1 MKNFNKSEI
10 LAPVGNMDM
19 MYAAIKGGCNAIYLG
34 GKLFSARAF
43 ADNFSI
49 EDIKNIVN
57 YCHLNNVKVY
67 VAVNI
72 LIHDYEIEEALN
84 YVYDLYNIDVDALI
98 IQDLGL
104 ASLIRKNL
112 PDFDLHASTQINIY
126 NEFGVKKLKDMGFKR
141 VVLARETP
149 YEEIKRIKENIDIE
163 LEVFI
168 HGSLCVATSGQC
180 LMSSYIG
187 GRSGNRGKCAQPCRK
202 NYLLYD
208 KNFKLIDAE
217 EKAYL
222 STRDLCTYENIEK
235 LSEIGIDSLKIEGR
249 MKKPEYV
256 YTVVNE
262 YKKRLEKISYDTNNL
277 VEVSNRGFTRGL
289 IFNDYGINFAEIE
302 RGNFSKGIL
311 VGEIE
316 YINNKPSIV
325 FLKDCI
331 KGDILFIQNKKG
343 KFYQITLT
351 KDYSKG
357 EVYNSQHIYDAK
369 NKSEVRRVSSQ
380 RIKDNLSKALNKEN
394 KRNISM
400 KFIGKVGELPQ
411 LYLYY
416 KDKTFNVLGEDII
429 SEAKNRPITD
439 ENILNQMSKIQDTN
453 YILESIDIDIED
465 NMFLPLK
472 SLNKL
477 RRKAINQLDLYLI
490 NFNNRDE
497 KEFNNNILYTND
509 DINEFMN
516 IEDTKKLINIE
527 IMDNKVIENIDLNLV
542 NNIYIDNFDNIESLK
557 NIDNLIIYKMPRF
570 STSNNLELLKL
581 EIEKYK
587 DIISG
592 FLINNLG
599 DIEYINRYFNDK
611 LIIGDYGLNILNRHT
626 LNYLTKQGIS
636 KATLSTELN
645 LDEINDI
652 KNLDMYN
659 TELLISGSLTSMIL
673 LQCPFT
679 VVKKCEDIKGCKS
692 CRFAEGY
699 YLKDE
704 FGEFFKLRRLN
715 NYTELFNSQKL
726 ETLGFI
732 EEIKNTKVQEFRM
745 ILDED
750 KDASEI
756 VEEYY
761 RALNNLDY
769 NKNKFK
775 DNYTKGHY
783 YRGIK

>member
-19 MYAAIKGGCNAIYLG
+19 MYAAVKGGCDAVYLG

-49 EDIKNIVN
+49 DDIKNIVD

-72 LIHDYEIEEALN
+72 LIHDYEMEEALK

-104 ASLIRKNL
+104 ASLINKNL
-112 PDFDLHASTQINIY
+112 PDFDLHGSTQINIY
-126 NEFGVKKLKDMGFKR
+126 NEYGVKKLKDIGFKR

-149 YEEIKRIKENIDIE
+149 YKEIKRIKENIDIE

-208 KNFKLIDAE
+208 KDFKLIDSE

-222 STRDLCTYENIEK
+222 STRDLCTYDNIEK
-235 LSEIGIDSLKIEGR
+235 LSEIGVDSLKIEGR

-256 YTVVNE
+256 YTVVSE
-262 YKKRLEKISYDTNNL
+262 YKQRLKGEKHSSNNL
-277 VEVSNRGFTRGL
+277 VEVSNRGFTKGL
-289 IFNDYGINFAEIE
+289 IFDDYGIDFAEIE
-302 RGNFSKGIL
+302 RGNFSKGIP
-311 VGEIE
+311 VGEVV
-316 YINNKPSIV
+316 YIRRKPSII
-325 FLKDCI
+325 FSNDCI
-331 KGDILFIQNKKG
+331 KGDILFIQNQKG

-351 KDYSKG
+351 KDYQKG
-357 EVYNSQHIYDAK
+357 EIYTSEHIYDAK
-369 NKSEVRRVSSQ
+369 EKSQVRRISSQ
-380 RIKDNLSKALNKEN
+380 RIKDNLNKALNSEE

-400 KFIGKVGELPQ
+400 KFIGRVGEAPELS
-411 LYLYY
+411 LYY
-416 KDKTFNVLGEDII
+416 KDRVFNIVGEEKI
-429 SEAKNRPITD
+429 SQAKNRPITD
-439 ENILNQMSKIQDTN
+439 ENILKQMSKLKDTN
-453 YILESIDIDIED
+453 YLLESIDIDIDD
-465 NMFLPLK
+465 NIFLPLK
-472 SLNKL
+472 NLNKL
-477 RRKAINQLDLYLI
+477 RRKAIGQLDLYLSS
-490 NFNNRDE
+490 FNKRE
-497 KEFNNNILYTND
+497 KKEFKKEVLYIDKENISIKNN
-509 DINEFMN
+509 
-516 IEDTKKLINIE
+516 KKNLNIE
-527 IMDNKVIENIDLNLV
+527 IMDNKIIKNIDLKLV
-542 NNIYIDNFDNIESLK
+542 DNIYIDNLKDINILE
-557 NIDNLIIYKMPRF
+557 NTNNPIIYKMPRF
-570 STSNNLELLKL
+570 IDSENLEKLKRD
-581 EIEKYK
+581 IDKHSS
-587 DIISG
+587 IISG

-599 DIEYINRYFNDK
+599 DIEYINRYFSDK
-611 LIIGDYGLNILNRHT
+611 LIIGDYGLNILNEYT
-626 LNYLTKQGIS
+626 LRSLKSLGVDKS
-636 KATLSTELN
+636 TLSTELN
-645 LDEINDI
+645 LDEINNI
-652 KNLDMYN
+652 RNLKAYN
-659 TELLISGSLTSMIL
+659 SEILIRGLLTSMIM

-679 VVKKCEDIKGCKS
+679 VMKKCKDTTKCDG
-692 CRFAEGY
+692 CRFAKGY

-704 FGEFFKLRRLN
+704 FGEYFKLRRIN

-726 ETLGFI
+726 ETIGFI
-732 EEIKNTKVQEFRM
+732 NEIKNTNVSDFRM
-745 ILDED
+745 IIDGDEN
-750 KDASEI
+750 ASEI

-761 RALNNLDY
+761 KALNNLDY